1 MTLHR
6 RSLLALPLLALA
18 RPALAADRADV
29 AREVLLMWHKLM
41 LELVRHTA
49 TYTPP
54 VPSVISASPRMR
66 RWPRAILP
74 FSAWP
79 GR

>member
-6 RSLLALPLLALA
+6 RTLLALPLLALA
-18 RPALAADRADV
+18 RPALAADRAAV
-29 AREVLLMWHKLM
+29 SREVLLMGHRLM

-54 VPSVISASPRMR
+54 SPPAPSAISASPRMR

-74 FSAWP
+74 FLA
-79 GR
+79 